1 MRINYTLFHE
11 EKNNNFKPVLKIS
24 QLGERPVSG
33 TDVGLQLS

>member
-1 MRINYTLFHE
+1 MRINYTLFYE
-11 EKNNNFKPVLKIS
+11 GENNKFKPVLKIS